1 MYQHAASAH
10 LVLGTGCAWAGQSR
24 QSMLPALLLMRS
36 PSVFTENLGRE
47 LPTGSMKRNTV
58 DHVGLFPATTYLN
71 DGTGDPWAGQ
81 SRPTA
86 VAALWKTMSPIVF
99 TENLGRELPTGS
111 ERMEPYVPG
120 SASLT

>member
-1 MYQHAASAH
+1 M
-10 LVLGTGCAWAGQSR
+10 
-24 QSMLPALLLMRS
+24 
-36 PSVFTENLGRE
+36 
-47 LPTGSMKRNTV
+47 
-58 DHVGLFPATTYLN
+58 GLFPAKTYLN
-71 DGTGDPWAGQ
+71 AGTGDPWAEQ